1 MADGKYAIIG
11 LGQFGSS
18 VARNLA
24 SLGAEVMAIDREIE
38 LVDLIK
44 DDVAYAVALD
54 STDVKALKSQS
65 ITEMDAV
72 LVAIGENVEGLLLT
86 TVLLLELKVKRII
99 ARAVSDQQKI
109 ILQKLGVTEILL
121 PEDEVGKM
129 TAEMILNPEIQSF
142 MKLPD
147 DYEVVEVIVPK
158 RTIGKFIDDL
168 DLEGTYGADV
178 IALRR
183 THEEVNALGFVEYR
197 DHLIRNPK
205 EVNSTLQKGD
215 KLVLLATKDAIK
227 KFIEINS

>member
-1 MADGKYAIIG
+1 MPEGKYAIIG

-24 SLGAEVMAIDREIE
+24 GLGAEVMAIDRELE

-54 STDVKALKSQS
+54 STDVKSLKSQS

-86 TVLLLELKVKRII
+86 TVLLLEMKVKRII
-99 ARAVSDQQKI
+99 ARAMSEQQKV

-142 MKLPD
+142 MQLPD
-147 DYEVVEVIVPK
+147 EHEIVEVLAPK

-168 DLEGTYGADV
+168 DLEGTFNAEI

-183 THEEVNALGFVEYR
+183 THEEVNALGFVEFR
-197 DHLIRNPK
+197 DHLIRHPK
-205 EVNSTLQKGD
+205 EVNSTIQKGD
-215 KLVLLATKDAIK
+215 RLVILAKKADIQ
-227 KFIEINS
+227 KFIDINN

>member
-1 MADGKYAIIG
+1 MPDGKYAIIG

-44 DDVAYAVALD
+44 DEVAYAVALD
-54 STDVKALKSQS
+54 STDVKSLNSQS

-86 TVLLLELKVKRII
+86 TVLLLEMKVKRII
-99 ARAVSDQQKI
+99 ARAMSEQQKV

-142 MKLPD
+142 MQLPD
-147 DYEVVEVIVPK
+147 EHEIVEVVAPK

-168 DLEGTYGADV
+168 DLEGTFNADI

-183 THEEVNALGFVEYR
+183 THEEVNALGFVEYK

-205 EVNSTLQKGD
+205 EVNSTLQQGD
-215 KLVLLATKDAIK
+215 KLVILAKKSDIQ
-227 KFIEINS
+227 KFIDINN